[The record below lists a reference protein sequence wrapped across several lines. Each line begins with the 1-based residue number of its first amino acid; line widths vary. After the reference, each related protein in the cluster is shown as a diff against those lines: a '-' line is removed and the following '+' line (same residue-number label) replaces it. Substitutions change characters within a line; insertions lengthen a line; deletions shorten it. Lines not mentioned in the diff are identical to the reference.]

1 MTDKEKDIKEYVL
14 NSNKPGALY
23 SLHRLK
29 KVPNLNFNEADLL
42 KVYQEN
48 ETLRQF
54 YNRNKISKKKTVR
67 NAFASYPLERVH
79 IDLCEMSN
87 ERHGKTDF
95 RYILFAVDNYSR
107 YVFYVFLKSKT
118 AGEMESAAKSLLSQ
132 MLPFRQLSMSRTS
145 TFMADLGTEFITK
158 FKSVLSDRGH
168 LFVNLASS
176 DSKAFYAERFIRT
189 YRELLK
195 VKRTDADLRQLERD
209 DWVSLTPDIIK
220 IYNITPHSS
229 LNFKSPKEY
238 IELEKSTVKSE
249 NLKRESLTKLDFL
262 KTVKNSSEQTDRQ
275 IKTISTKFKVDDYV
289 RITKTKKNIFA
300 KGSETPNV
308 SLEIFKVYKVR
319 LPLLNSAKL
328 PLYFLKD
335 MTQKPITG
343 GFRQD
348 ELVYVRPE
356 SRHHPLNPN
365 FQRSIRSVV
374 ATLKTRG
381 ARGGQE
387 SFKVNF
393 NGKSLLALF

>member
-1 MTDKEKDIKEYVL
+1 
-14 NSNKPGALY
+14 
-23 SLHRLK
+23 
-29 KVPNLNFNEADLL
+29 
-42 KVYQEN
+42 
-48 ETLRQF
+48 
-54 YNRNKISKKKTVR
+54 
-67 NAFASYPLERVH
+67 
-79 IDLCEMSN
+79 MSN

-229 LNFKSPKEY
+229 LNFRSPKEY